1 MESLTTLNSKVSS
14 YQPQIMFS
22 LGESNR
28 YLLFSEPT
36 DMRKSFHTLSGLVT
50 NIMGANPHNGDV
62 FIFINKHRNR
72 IKLLHWEAGGMV
84 IYSKMLERGT
94 FALPDL
100 SSVTSSSYVMQW
112 RDLVLLVEGI
122 MEKADSRQN
131 RLMHL
136 RNMQL

>member
-1 MESLTTLNSKVSS
+1 
-14 YQPQIMFS
+14 MFN
-22 LGESNR
+22 LGDSNR
-28 YLLFSEPT
+28 NLLFSEPT

-50 NIMGANPHNGDV
+50 NTMGSNPHSGDV

-72 IKLLHWEAGGMV
+72 IKLLHWEPGGMV

-100 SSVTSSSYVMQW
+100 SSANSSSYSMQW

-122 MEKADSRQN
+122 MEKQDSRKN
-131 RLMHL
+131 RLNQL
-136 RNMQL
+136 KNMQL

>member
-1 MESLTTLNSKVSS
+1 MASLTTLNSKVSS
-14 YQPQIMFS
+14 CQLPVMFS
-22 LGESNR
+22 LGDSNR

-50 NIMGANPHNGDV
+50 NIMGSNPHNGDV
-62 FIFINKHRNR
+62 FIFINRHRNR
-72 IKLLHWEAGGMV
+72 IKLLHWEPGGMV

-100 SSVTSSSYVMQW
+100 SSATSSSYVMQW

-131 RLMHL
+131 RLIHL

>member
-1 MESLTTLNSKVSS
+1 
-14 YQPQIMFS
+14 MFN
-22 LGESNR
+22 LGDSNR

-50 NIMGANPHNGDV
+50 NTMGSNPHSGDV

-72 IKLLHWEAGGMV
+72 IKLLHWEPGGMV

-100 SSVTSSSYVMQW
+100 SSANSSSYSMQW

-122 MEKADSRQN
+122 MEKQDSRKN
-131 RLMHL
+131 RLNQL
-136 RNMQL
+136 KNMQL

>member
-1 MESLTTLNSKVSS
+1 
-14 YQPQIMFS
+14 MFS
-22 LGESNR
+22 LGDSNR

-72 IKLLHWEAGGMV
+72 IKLLHWEPGGMV

-122 MEKADSRQN
+122 MEKANSRQN
-131 RLMHL
+131 RLVHL

>member
-1 MESLTTLNSKVSS
+1 
-14 YQPQIMFS
+14 MFS
-22 LGESNR
+22 LGDSNR

-50 NIMGANPHNGDV
+50 NIMGASPHNGDV

-72 IKLLHWEAGGMV
+72 IKLLHWEPGGMV

-131 RLMHL
+131 RLVYL
-136 RNMQL
+136 KNMQL

>member
-1 MESLTTLNSKVSS
+1 MGSLTTLNSKVSS

-22 LGESNR
+22 LGDSNR

-72 IKLLHWEAGGMV
+72 IKLLHWEPGGMV

-94 FALPDL
+94 FSLPEL

-122 MEKADSRQN
+122 MEKTNSRQN

>member
-1 MESLTTLNSKVSS
+1 M
-14 YQPQIMFS
+14 
-22 LGESNR
+22 
-28 YLLFSEPT
+28 
-36 DMRKSFHTLSGLVT
+36 T
-50 NIMGANPHNGDV
+50 NIMGTSPHNGDV

-72 IKLLHWEAGGMV
+72 IKLLHWEPGGMV

-100 SSVTSSSYVMQW
+100 SSATSSSYVMQW

>member
-1 MESLTTLNSKVSS
+1 
-14 YQPQIMFS
+14 MFN
-22 LGESNR
+22 LGDSNR

-50 NIMGANPHNGDV
+50 NTMGSNPHSGDV

-72 IKLLHWEAGGMV
+72 IKLLHWEPGGMV

-94 FALPDL
+94 FSLPDL
-100 SSVTSSSYVMQW
+100 SSVDSSSYSMQW

-122 MEKADSRQN
+122 MEKEDSRKN
-131 RLMHL
+131 RLNQL
-136 RNMQL
+136 KNMQL

>member
-1 MESLTTLNSKVSS
+1 
-14 YQPQIMFS
+14 MFS
-22 LGESNR
+22 LGDSNR

-72 IKLLHWEAGGMV
+72 IKLLHWEPGGMV

-100 SSVTSSSYVMQW
+100 SSATSSSYVMQW

-122 MEKADSRQN
+122 MEKTDSRQN

>member
-1 MESLTTLNSKVSS
+1 
-14 YQPQIMFS
+14 MFS
-22 LGESNR
+22 LGDSNH

-72 IKLLHWEAGGMV
+72 IKLLHWEAGGLV

-122 MEKADSRQN
+122 MEKEDSRQN

>member
-1 MESLTTLNSKVSS
+1 
-14 YQPQIMFS
+14 
-22 LGESNR
+22 
-28 YLLFSEPT
+28 
-36 DMRKSFHTLSGLVT
+36 
-50 NIMGANPHNGDV
+50 MGANPHNGDV

-72 IKLLHWEAGGMV
+72 IKLLHWEPGGMV

-131 RLMHL
+131 RLVHL
-136 RNMQL
+136 RNMQMS

>member
-22 LGESNR
+22 LGDSNR

-72 IKLLHWEAGGMV
+72 IKLLHWEPGGMV

-94 FALPDL
+94 FSLPEL
-100 SSVTSSSYVMQW
+100 SSATSSSYVMQW

-122 MEKADSRQN
+122 MEKADSRRN

>member
-1 MESLTTLNSKVSS
+1 
-14 YQPQIMFS
+14 MFS
-22 LGESNR
+22 LGDSNR

-50 NIMGANPHNGDV
+50 NIMGTSPHNGDV

-72 IKLLHWEAGGMV
+72 IKLLHWEPGGMV

-122 MEKADSRQN
+122 MEKADSRQD